1 MTEPVFWP
9 RSTWMQVALSLMG
22 ALLLA
27 VLVAAI
33 MRSWIIAEALR
44 SGAGDGQAGL
54 GVFYGSLFAGICTA
68 ALVFP
73 TLFFLQRRRTSWFIK
88 KSNR

>member
-1 MTEPVFWP
+1 MKTQPVFLP
-9 RSTWMQVALSLMG
+9 RNIWMQLALSLIG

-33 MRSWIIAEALR
+33 VRSWIIVEALR
-44 SGAGDGQAGL
+44 SGVEDGQAGL
-54 GVFYGSLFAGICTA
+54 GVLYGSLFAGICTA

-73 TLFFLQRRRTSWFIK
+73 SLFFLQRRRTSRFIK
-88 KSNR
+88 KSG